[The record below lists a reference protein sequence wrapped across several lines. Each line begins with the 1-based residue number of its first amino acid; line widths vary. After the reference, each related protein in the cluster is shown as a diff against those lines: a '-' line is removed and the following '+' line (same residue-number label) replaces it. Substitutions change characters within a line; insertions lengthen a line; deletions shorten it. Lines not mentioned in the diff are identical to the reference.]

1 MCVCV
6 SHHRK
11 KELKKLSFHCSK
23 YQREKKK
30 QAYKT
35 EKMRVR
41 MMKSPFHFL
50 LVHLLVVE
58 QGTAQ
63 NQLKKVA
70 ETEKKE
76 NMKGQIHKKKKKR

>member
-1 MCVCV
+1 
-6 SHHRK
+6 
-11 KELKKLSFHCSK
+11 
-23 YQREKKK
+23 
-30 QAYKT
+30 
-35 EKMRVR
+35 